1 MIIIIICVLLV
12 RIVRKFCLSLL
23 VTLFSLLISVSVWAA
38 TNYAPFIE
46 DIEQRLDKTAELYS
60 QQQTDEA
67 RRTVQMAYFEVFEN
81 LEGPIRINI
90 SASKS
95 YEMESAFGEIRRMI
109 GEKKPLADVQ
119 SRIDWLKA
127 SLREVEPV
135 LDGGHR
141 LVAEEQ
147 HSALTRTDIAVH
159 WQESFRIIDDLLA
172 QAVNDYQAGNY
183 ATASQHVQQAHY
195 QGFKNSEME
204 MSVRQ
209 NRSAKDAAAIN
220 QQFSALIALAAQ
232 PDRLNDVSYQV
243 TTLLQDI
250 EDILPGL
257 PTTRDDQ
264 QIAAPQTADNAP
276 AVEESSRTNWGDVAS
291 GINQSIQDAIARYQR
306 GEAQNAILDV
316 QDSYFDR
323 FEASGMENK
332 IGSRDSAFKTTLEA
346 YFTRLVSLMKAGQPA
361 ERLQSEASALE
372 QDLQKAVT
380 MLGEGE
386 ETQWS
391 LLLYSL
397 MIIVR
402 EGLEALLIVAA
413 IVAYMVK
420 NNHQD
425 KLPLIRQS
433 VIVALVA
440 SVITA
445 VIFQLLF
452 TNSGASRELL
462 EGITMLIAVVMLFFM
477 SYWLLSKVEARHWK
491 AWLEGKLSHSLTKG
505 SLVGLWLT
513 SFLAVYREGAETVL
527 FYYALIGDAKD
538 VAGHMAIGAGFVIG
552 CVVLLAAWLV
562 MRYSVVRLP
571 LKPFFMFTGSFMY
584 LMAFVFAGKGV
595 LELVEGK
602 LFQPTLI
609 NGFPEISWLG
619 IYPYVETLL
628 PQAVLLLAA
637 LLALWVM
644 RRKSA
649 VPGET
654 IKNTL

>member
-1 MIIIIICVLLV
+1 M

-60 QQQTDEA
+60 QQRTDEA

-119 SRIDWLKA
+119 SKIDWLKA

-159 WQESFRIIDDLLA
+159 WQESVRIIDDLLT

-264 QIAAPQTADNAP
+264 LIAAPQTADNGP
-276 AVEESSRTNWGDVAS
+276 AAEESSRTNWGEVAG

-306 GEAQNAILDV
+306 GETQNAILDV

-491 AWLEGKLSHSLTKG
+491 AWLEGKLSHSLTTG

-527 FYYALIGDAKD
+527 FYYALISDAKD

-637 LLALWVM
+637 LVALWVM

-649 VPGET
+649 VLGET

>member
-1 MIIIIICVLLV
+1 M
-12 RIVRKFCLSLL
+12 RKFCLSLL

-60 QQQTDEA
+60 QQRTDEA

-95 YEMESAFGEIRRMI
+95 YEMESAFGEVRRMI

-119 SRIDWLKA
+119 SKIDWLKA

-159 WQESFRIIDDLLA
+159 WQESVRIIDDLLA

-264 QIAAPQTADNAP
+264 LIAAPQTADNGP
-276 AVEESSRTNWGDVAS
+276 AAEESTRTNWGEVAG

-306 GEAQNAILDV
+306 GETQNAILDV

-491 AWLEGKLSHSLTKG
+491 AWLEGKLSHSLTTG

-637 LLALWVM
+637 LVALWVM

>member
-1 MIIIIICVLLV
+1 M
-12 RIVRKFCLSLL
+12 
-23 VTLFSLLISVSVWAA
+23 
-38 TNYAPFIE
+38 
-46 DIEQRLDKTAELYS
+46 
-60 QQQTDEA
+60 
-67 RRTVQMAYFEVFEN
+67 
-81 LEGPIRINI
+81 
-90 SASKS
+90 
-95 YEMESAFGEIRRMI
+95 
-109 GEKKPLADVQ
+109 
-119 SRIDWLKA
+119 
-127 SLREVEPV
+127 

-159 WQESFRIIDDLLA
+159 WQESVRIIDDLLA

-264 QIAAPQTADNAP
+264 LIAAPQTADNGSAT
-276 AVEESSRTNWGDVAS
+276 EESSRTNWGEVAG

-306 GEAQNAILDV
+306 GETQNAILDV

-391 LLLYSL
+391 LLLFSL

-491 AWLEGKLSHSLTKG
+491 AWLEGKLSHSLTTG

-637 LLALWVM
+637 LVALWVM

>member
-1 MIIIIICVLLV
+1 M

-60 QQQTDEA
+60 QQRTDEA

-95 YEMESAFGEIRRMI
+95 YEMESAFGEVRRMI

-119 SRIDWLKA
+119 SKIDWLKA

-159 WQESFRIIDDLLA
+159 WQESVRIIDDLLA

-264 QIAAPQTADNAP
+264 LIAAPQTADNGP
-276 AVEESSRTNWGDVAS
+276 AAEESTRTNWGEVAG

-306 GEAQNAILDV
+306 GETQNAILDV

-491 AWLEGKLSHSLTKG
+491 AWLEGKLSHSLTTG

-637 LLALWVM
+637 LVALWVM

>member
-1 MIIIIICVLLV
+1 M

-60 QQQTDEA
+60 QQRTDEA

-81 LEGPIRINI
+81 LEGSIRINI

-119 SRIDWLKA
+119 SKIDWLKA

-159 WQESFRIIDDLLA
+159 WQESVRIIDDLLA

-264 QIAAPQTADNAP
+264 LIAAPQTADNGP
-276 AVEESSRTNWGDVAS
+276 AAEESTRTNWGEVAG

-306 GEAQNAILDV
+306 GETQNAILDV

-332 IGSRDSAFKTTLEA
+332 IGSRDSASKTTLEA

-491 AWLEGKLSHSLTKG
+491 AWLEGKLSHSLTTG

-637 LLALWVM
+637 LVALWVM

>member
-1 MIIIIICVLLV
+1 M
-12 RIVRKFCLSLL
+12 RNFRNSLL
-23 VTLFSLLISVSVWAA
+23 VTLFGLFISMSVWAS
-38 TNYAPFIE
+38 TNYAPLIE
-46 DIEQRLDKTAELYS
+46 DIEQRLDKTAELY
-60 QQQTDEA
+60 QQQHADEA

-81 LEGPIRINI
+81 LEGPTRINI
-90 SASKS
+90 SARKS

-119 SRIDWLKA
+119 ARIDWLKA
-127 SLREVEPV
+127 ALREVEPV

-147 HSALTRTDIAVH
+147 HNALSRDDIAVH
-159 WQESFRIIDDLLA
+159 WQESFRTIDDLLA
-172 QAVNDYQAGNY
+172 QAVTEYQAGNY
-183 ATASQHVQQAHY
+183 SVASQHVQQAHY

-204 MSVRQ
+204 MSLRQ
-209 NRSAKDAAAIN
+209 NRSAKDAASIN
-220 QQFSALIALAAQ
+220 QQFSSLIALTAQ
-232 PDRLNDVSYQV
+232 PDHLNDVSYQV

-264 QIAAPQTADNAP
+264 QVAAAQSADNIP
-276 AVEESSRTNWGDVAS
+276 AADEGNNRTDWAEVTT
-291 GINQSIQDAIARYQR
+291 GINQSIQDAIARYQ
-306 GEAQNAILDV
+306 GGDAKNAILDI
-316 QDSYFDR
+316 QDTYFDR

-346 YFTRLVSLMKAGQPA
+346 YFTRLVSLMKAGQPV
-361 ERLQSEASALE
+361 ERLNAEASALT

-433 VIVALVA
+433 VIVALIA

-445 VIFQLLF
+445 AIFQMLF

-491 AWLEGKLSHSLTKG
+491 AWLEGKLSHSLSRG

-527 FYYALIGDAKD
+527 FYYALIGDANT
-538 VAGHMAIGAGFVIG
+538 VSGHMAIGAGFVIG
-552 CVVLLAAWLV
+552 CVVLLLAWLV

-628 PQAVLLLAA
+628 PQVVLLLAA
-637 LLALWVM
+637 LVALWVM

-654 IKNTL
+654 IKNNP

>member
-1 MIIIIICVLLV
+1 M

-60 QQQTDEA
+60 QQRTDEA

-119 SRIDWLKA
+119 SKIDWLKA

-159 WQESFRIIDDLLA
+159 WQESVRIIDDLLA

-220 QQFSALIALAAQ
+220 QQFSALIALAVQ

-264 QIAAPQTADNAP
+264 LIAAPQTADNGP
-276 AVEESSRTNWGDVAS
+276 AAEESTRTNWGEVAG

-306 GEAQNAILDV
+306 GETQNAILDV

-491 AWLEGKLSHSLTKG
+491 AWLEGKLSHSLTTG

-637 LLALWVM
+637 LVALWVM

>member
-1 MIIIIICVLLV
+1 M
-12 RIVRKFCLSLL
+12 RKFCLSLL

-60 QQQTDEA
+60 QQRTDEA

-119 SRIDWLKA
+119 SKIDWLKA

-141 LVAEEQ
+141 LVAEEP

-159 WQESFRIIDDLLA
+159 WQESVRIIDDLLA

-264 QIAAPQTADNAP
+264 LIAAPQTADNGP
-276 AVEESSRTNWGDVAS
+276 AAEESSRTNWGEVAG

-306 GEAQNAILDV
+306 GETQNAILDV

-440 SVITA
+440 SIITA

-491 AWLEGKLSHSLTKG
+491 AWLEGKLSHSLTTG

-637 LLALWVM
+637 LVALWVM

>member
-1 MIIIIICVLLV
+1 M

-60 QQQTDEA
+60 QQRTDEA

-119 SRIDWLKA
+119 SKIDWLKA

-159 WQESFRIIDDLLA
+159 WQESVRIIDDLLA

-209 NRSAKDAAAIN
+209 NRSVKDAAAIN

-264 QIAAPQTADNAP
+264 LIAAPQTADNGP
-276 AVEESSRTNWGDVAS
+276 AAEESTRTNWGEVAG

-306 GEAQNAILDV
+306 GETQNAILDV

-491 AWLEGKLSHSLTKG
+491 AWLEGKLSHSLTTG

-637 LLALWVM
+637 LVALWVM

>member
-1 MIIIIICVLLV
+1 M
-12 RIVRKFCLSLL
+12 RNVRKFCLSLL
-23 VTLFSLLISVSVWAA
+23 VTLFSLLISVSVWAT

-109 GEKKPLADVQ
+109 GEKKPIAEVQ

-159 WQESFRIIDDLLA
+159 WQESFRTIDDLLA
-172 QAVNDYQAGNY
+172 QAVNDYQSGNY
-183 ATASQHVQQAHY
+183 AMASQHVQQAHY

-257 PTTRDDQ
+257 PTTRDEQ
-264 QIAAPQTADNAP
+264 QVAAPQTADNSP
-276 AVEESSRTNWGDVAS
+276 AAAQESTRANWGEVAD

-346 YFTRLVSLMKAGQPA
+346 YFTRLVSLMKAGQPV
-361 ERLQSEASALE
+361 ERLQSEASALK

-440 SVITA
+440 SVVTA

-491 AWLEGKLSHSLTKG
+491 AWLEGKLSHSLSKG

-527 FYYALIGDAKD
+527 FYYALIGDAND

-552 CVVLLAAWLV
+552 CVVLLAAWLI

-637 LLALWVM
+637 LIALWVM

>member
-1 MIIIIICVLLV
+1 M
-12 RIVRKFCLSLL
+12 RKFCLSLL

-60 QQQTDEA
+60 QQRTDEA

-119 SRIDWLKA
+119 SKIDWLKA

-159 WQESFRIIDDLLA
+159 WQESVRIIDDLLA

-264 QIAAPQTADNAP
+264 LIAAPQTADNGSAT
-276 AVEESSRTNWGDVAS
+276 EESSRTNWGEVAG

-306 GEAQNAILDV
+306 GETQNAILDV

-391 LLLYSL
+391 LLLFSL

-491 AWLEGKLSHSLTKG
+491 AWLEGKLSHSLTTG

-637 LLALWVM
+637 LVALWVM

>member
-1 MIIIIICVLLV
+1 M
-12 RIVRKFCLSLL
+12 RKFCLSLL

-60 QQQTDEA
+60 QQRTDEA

-119 SRIDWLKA
+119 SKIDWLKA

-159 WQESFRIIDDLLA
+159 WQESVRIIDDLLA

-264 QIAAPQTADNAP
+264 LIAAPQTADNGSAT
-276 AVEESSRTNWGDVAS
+276 EESSRTNWGEVAG

-306 GEAQNAILDV
+306 GETQNAILDV

-491 AWLEGKLSHSLTKG
+491 AWLEGKLSHSLTTG

-637 LLALWVM
+637 LVALWVM

>member
-1 MIIIIICVLLV
+1 M

-60 QQQTDEA
+60 QQRTDEA

-119 SRIDWLKA
+119 SKIDWLKA

-159 WQESFRIIDDLLA
+159 WQESVRIIDDLLA

-264 QIAAPQTADNAP
+264 LIAAPQTADNGP
-276 AVEESSRTNWGDVAS
+276 AAEESTRTNWGEVAG

-306 GEAQNAILDV
+306 GETQNAILDV

-361 ERLQSEASALE
+361 ERLQSEACALE

-491 AWLEGKLSHSLTKG
+491 AWLEGKLSHSLTTG

-637 LLALWVM
+637 LVALWVM

>member
-1 MIIIIICVLLV
+1 LYFTVCIVLISRSFLV
-12 RIVRKFCLSLL
+12 ALFGM
-23 VTLFSLLISVSVWAA
+23 LFSVCVWAQ

-46 DIEQRLDKTAELYS
+46 DIEQRLDKTAELY
-60 QQQTDEA
+60 QQQKSNEA
-67 RRTVQMAYFEVFEN
+67 RREVQMAYFEVFEN
-81 LEGPIRINI
+81 LEGPIRINF

-95 YEMESAFGEIRRMI
+95 YEMESTFGEIRKMI
-109 GEKKPLADVQ
+109 GEGKPLSDVQ
-119 SRIDWLKA
+119 AKIDGLKKA
-127 SLREVEPV
+127 LREVEPV
-135 LDGGHR
+135 LDGGHK

-147 HSALTRTDIAVH
+147 HSALTRDDIAVY
-159 WQESFRIIDDLLA
+159 WQDNFRTIDDLLA
-172 QAVNDYQAGNY
+172 QAVTEYQAGNY
-183 ATASQHVQQAHY
+183 SAASQHVQQAHY

-209 NRSAKDAAAIN
+209 SRSSKDAASIN
-220 QQFSALIALAAQ
+220 QQFTALIALTAQ
-232 PDRLNDVSYQV
+232 PDRLNDVSYQ
-243 TTLLQDI
+243 TTALLQDI
-250 EDILPGL
+250 EDLLPGL

-264 QIAAPQTADNAP
+264 PVSVPKQTADNVPAAADAP
-276 AVEESSRTNWGDVAS
+276 ASADWAS
-291 GINQSIQDAIARYQR
+291 ISAGINQSISDAIARYKR
-306 GEAQNAILDV
+306 GEAQDAILDV
-316 QDSYFDR
+316 QDTYFDR
-323 FEASGMENK
+323 FEATGMENK
-332 IGSRDSAFKTTLEA
+332 IGSRDSAFKTTLENH
-346 YFTRLVSLMKAGQPA
+346 FTRLVSLMKAGQSVDTLTA
-361 ERLQSEASALE
+361 EANGLKTDLQS
-372 QDLQKAVT
+372 AVT

-425 KLPLIRQS
+425 KMPLIRQS
-433 VIVALVA
+433 VLVALAA
-440 SVITA
+440 SVVTA
-445 VIFQLLF
+445 IIFQMLF

-462 EGITMLIAVVMLFFM
+462 EGFTMLIAVVMLFSM

-491 AWLEGKLSHSLTKG
+491 AWLEGKLSHSLTRG

-513 SFLAVYREGAETVL
+513 CFLAVYREGAETVL
-527 FYYALIGDAKD
+527 FYFALIGDAKD

-552 CVVLLAAWLV
+552 CVVLLVAWLV
-562 MRYSVVRLP
+562 MRYTVVKLP

-609 NGFPEISWLG
+609 NGLPEIGWLG
-619 IYPYVETLL
+619 IYPYVETLV
-628 PQAVLLLAA
+628 PQVLLLLAA
-637 LLALWVM
+637 VVALWVM
-644 RRKSA
+644 RRRSH

-654 IKNTL
+654 IKTNS

>member
-1 MIIIIICVLLV
+1 M
-12 RIVRKFCLSLL
+12 
-23 VTLFSLLISVSVWAA
+23 SVWAS
-38 TNYAPFIE
+38 TNYAPLIE
-46 DIEQRLDKTAELYS
+46 DIEQRLDKTAELY
-60 QQQTDEA
+60 QQQHADEA

-90 SASKS
+90 SARKS

-119 SRIDWLKA
+119 ARIDWLKA
-127 SLREVEPV
+127 ALREVEPV

-147 HSALTRTDIAVH
+147 HNALSRDDIAVH
-159 WQESFRIIDDLLA
+159 WQESFRTIDDLLA
-172 QAVNDYQAGNY
+172 QAVTEYQAGNY
-183 ATASQHVQQAHY
+183 SVASQHVQQAHY

-204 MSVRQ
+204 MSLRQ
-209 NRSAKDAAAIN
+209 NRSAKDAASIN
-220 QQFSALIALAAQ
+220 QQFSSLIALTAQ
-232 PDRLNDVSYQV
+232 PDHLNDVSYQV

-264 QIAAPQTADNAP
+264 QVAAAQSADNIP
-276 AVEESSRTNWGDVAS
+276 AADEGNNRTDWAEVTT
-291 GINQSIQDAIARYQR
+291 GINQSIQDAIARYQ
-306 GEAQNAILDV
+306 GGDAKNAILDI
-316 QDSYFDR
+316 QDTYFDR

-346 YFTRLVSLMKAGQPA
+346 YFTRLVSLMKAGQPV
-361 ERLQSEASALE
+361 ERLNAEASALT

-433 VIVALVA
+433 VIVALIA

-445 VIFQLLF
+445 AIFQMLF

-491 AWLEGKLSHSLTKG
+491 AWLEGKLSHSLSRG

-527 FYYALIGDAKD
+527 FYYALIGDANT
-538 VAGHMAIGAGFVIG
+538 VSGHMAIGAGFVIG
-552 CVVLLAAWLV
+552 CVVLLLAWLV

-571 LKPFFMFTGSFMY
+571 LKPFFMFTGSFMGTVAKLAMRQPFVLFKGLTFQKLCLPGAFRPGDHHNKMLRPGLCVVHASPQY
-584 LMAFVFAGKGV
+584 L
-595 LELVEGK
+595 
-602 LFQPTLI
+602 
-609 NGFPEISWLG
+609 
-619 IYPYVETLL
+619 
-628 PQAVLLLAA
+628 
-637 LLALWVM
+637 
-644 RRKSA
+644 
-649 VPGET
+649 
-654 IKNTL
+654 

>member
-1 MIIIIICVLLV
+1 M

-60 QQQTDEA
+60 QQRTDEA

-119 SRIDWLKA
+119 SKIDWLKA

-159 WQESFRIIDDLLA
+159 WQESVRIIDDLLA

-264 QIAAPQTADNAP
+264 LIAAPQTADNGP
-276 AVEESSRTNWGDVAS
+276 AAEESTRTNWGEVAG

-306 GEAQNAILDV
+306 GETQNAILDV

-491 AWLEGKLSHSLTKG
+491 AWLEGKLSHSLTTG

-562 MRYSVVRLP
+562 MRYSVVGNCMV
-571 LKPFFMFTGSFMY
+571 PF
-584 LMAFVFAGKGV
+584 
-595 LELVEGK
+595 
-602 LFQPTLI
+602 
-609 NGFPEISWLG
+609 
-619 IYPYVETLL
+619 
-628 PQAVLLLAA
+628 
-637 LLALWVM
+637 
-644 RRKSA
+644 
-649 VPGET
+649 
-654 IKNTL
+654 

>member
-1 MIIIIICVLLV
+1 MFISRSFLV
-12 RIVRKFCLSLL
+12 ALFGL
-23 VTLFSLLISVSVWAA
+23 LFSACVWAE

-46 DIEQRLDKTAELYS
+46 DIEQRLDKTAELY
-60 QQQTDEA
+60 QQQKSNEA
-67 RRTVQMAYFEVFEN
+67 RREVQMAYFEVFEN
-81 LEGPIRINI
+81 LEGPIRINF

-95 YEMESAFGEIRRMI
+95 YEMESTFGVIRKMI
-109 GEKKPLADVQ
+109 GEGKPQSDVQ
-119 SRIDWLKA
+119 AKIDELKKA
-127 SLREVEPV
+127 LREVEPV
-135 LDGGHR
+135 LDGGHK

-147 HSALTRTDIAVH
+147 HTALTRDDIAVW
-159 WQESFRIIDDLLA
+159 WQDNFRTIDDLLA
-172 QAVNDYQAGNY
+172 QAVTEYQAGNY
-183 ATASQHVQQAHY
+183 SVASQRVQQAHY

-209 NRSAKDAAAIN
+209 NRSAKDAASIN
-220 QQFSALIALAAQ
+220 QQFTALITLTAQ
-232 PDRLNDVSYQV
+232 PDRLNDVSYQI

-250 EDILPGL
+250 EDLLPGL

-264 QIAAPQTADNAP
+264 PVAAPTQTAGGAMAASDEPANADW
-276 AVEESSRTNWGDVAS
+276 AGIAQ
-291 GINQSIQDAIARYQR
+291 GINQSIADAIARYKS
-306 GEAQNAILDV
+306 GNAQDAILDV
-316 QDSYFDR
+316 QDTYFDR
-323 FEASGMENK
+323 FEATGMENK
-332 IGSRDSAFKTTLEA
+332 IGSRDSAFKTTLENH
-346 YFTRLVSLMKAGQPA
+346 FTRLVSLMKAGQSVETLTA
-361 ERLQSEASALE
+361 EANGLKTDLQS
-372 QDLQKAVT
+372 AVT

-391 LLLYSL
+391 LLFYSL

-440 SVITA
+440 SVVTA
-445 VIFQLLF
+445 VIFQMLF

-462 EGITMLIAVVMLFFM
+462 EGFTMLIAVVMLFSM
-477 SYWLLSKVEARHWK
+477 SYWLLSKVEARSWK
-491 AWLEGKLSHSLTKG
+491 AWLEGKLSHSLTRG

-527 FYYALIGDAKD
+527 FYLALIGDAKD
-538 VAGHMAIGAGFVIG
+538 LAGHMAIGAGFAIG
-552 CVVLLAAWLV
+552 CVVLLLAWLV

-609 NGFPEISWLG
+609 NGVPEISWLG

-628 PQAVLLLAA
+628 PQAVLVLAA
-637 LLALWVM
+637 LVALWVM
-644 RRKSA
+644 RRRSH

-654 IKNTL
+654 IKTNP

>member
-1 MIIIIICVLLV
+1 MVTFRSFLV
-12 RIVRKFCLSLL
+12 A
-23 VTLFSLLISVSVWAA
+23 LFGLFFSTCVWAE
-38 TNYAPFIE
+38 TNYAPFIQ
-46 DIEQRLDKTAELYS
+46 DIEQRLDKTAELY
-60 QQQTDEA
+60 QQQKNNDA
-67 RRTVQMAYFEVFEN
+67 RREVQMAYFEVFEN
-81 LEGPIRINI
+81 LEGPIRINF

-95 YEMESAFGEIRRMI
+95 YEMESTFGEIRKMI
-109 GEKKPLADVQ
+109 GEGKPLSAVQ
-119 SRIDWLKA
+119 GKIDGLKKA
-127 SLREVEPV
+127 LREVEPV
-135 LDGGHR
+135 LDGGHK

-147 HSALTRTDIAVH
+147 HSALSRDDIAVY
-159 WQESFRIIDDLLA
+159 WQNSFRSIDDLLA
-172 QAVNDYQAGNY
+172 QAVTEYQAGNFT
-183 ATASQHVQQAHY
+183 AASQRVQQAHY

-220 QQFSALIALAAQ
+220 QQFTALIALTAQ
-232 PDRLNDVSYQV
+232 PDHLNDVSYQV
-243 TTLLQDI
+243 TSLLQDI
-250 EDILPGL
+250 EDLLPGL

-264 QIAAPQTADNAP
+264 PVSAPEKSAATAP
-276 AVEESSRTNWGDVAS
+276 VAS
-291 GINQSIQDAIARYQR
+291 DAPENADWASIASAINHSISSAITLYQN
-306 GEAQNAILDV
+306 GSAQEAILAV
-316 QDSYFDR
+316 QDTYFDR
-323 FEASGMENK
+323 FEATGMENK
-332 IGSRDSAFKTTLEA
+332 IGSRDSAFKTTLENH
-346 YFTRLVSLMKAGQPA
+346 FTRLVSLMKAGQPVGA
-361 ERLQSEASALE
+361 LLTEASAL
-372 QDLQKAVT
+372 QNDLQNAVT

-425 KLPLIRQS
+425 KMPLIRQS

-440 SVITA
+440 SVVTA
-445 VIFQLLF
+445 VIFQMLF

-462 EGITMLIAVVMLFFM
+462 EGFTMLIAVMMLFSM

-491 AWLEGKLSHSLTKG
+491 AWLEGKLSHSLTRG

-513 SFLAVYREGAETVL
+513 CFLAVYREGAETVL
-527 FYYALIGDAKD
+527 FYFALIGDAKD
-538 VAGHMAIGAGFVIG
+538 VAGHLSIGAGFAIG
-552 CVVLLAAWLV
+552 CVVLLVAWLV

-609 NGFPEISWLG
+609 NGMPEVSWLG
-619 IYPYVETLL
+619 IYPYVETLV

-637 LLALWVM
+637 LVALWVM
-644 RRKSA
+644 RRRNHL
-649 VPGET
+649 PGEM
-654 IKNTL
+654 IKNN

>member
-1 MIIIIICVLLV
+1 M
-12 RIVRKFCLSLL
+12 RKFCLSLL

-60 QQQTDEA
+60 QQRTDEA

-119 SRIDWLKA
+119 SKIDWLKA

-159 WQESFRIIDDLLA
+159 WQESVRIIDDLLT

-264 QIAAPQTADNAP
+264 LIAAPQTADNGP
-276 AVEESSRTNWGDVAS
+276 AAEESSRTNWGEVAG

-306 GEAQNAILDV
+306 GETQNAILDV

-491 AWLEGKLSHSLTKG
+491 AWLEGKLSHSLTTG

-527 FYYALIGDAKD
+527 FYYALISDAKD

-637 LLALWVM
+637 LVALWVM

-649 VPGET
+649 VLGET

>member
-1 MIIIIICVLLV
+1 M
-12 RIVRKFCLSLL
+12 RKFCLSLL

-60 QQQTDEA
+60 QQRTDEA

-95 YEMESAFGEIRRMI
+95 YEMESAFGEIRWMI

-119 SRIDWLKA
+119 SKIDWLKA

-159 WQESFRIIDDLLA
+159 WQESVRIIDDLLA

-264 QIAAPQTADNAP
+264 LIAAPQTADNGP
-276 AVEESSRTNWGDVAS
+276 AAEESTRTNWGEVAG

-306 GEAQNAILDV
+306 GETQNAILDV

-491 AWLEGKLSHSLTKG
+491 AWLEGKLSHSLTTG

-637 LLALWVM
+637 LVALWVM

>member
-637 LLALWVM
+637 LVALWVM

>member
-119 SRIDWLKA
+119 SRIDWLKT

-147 HSALTRTDIAVH
+147 HSALTRADIAVH